1 MIEGMPLKE
10 EQFKVLKTLSE
21 ATNRMDIT
29 MFAKKV
35 DLDPNQ
41 TIHQIQE
48 LTKEGFLQ
56 KVGSGYG
63 ITDKGRAVLKAFNPV
78 PEMISFHFYQGMGQP
93 LDLTARTLAEFYKI
107 IKEVSVE
114 SLEFHLYRDDFENW
128 LNQAC
133 KEPETAQEIGALK
146 AEGLKGEDLR
156 VQILKVLN
164 SKYGIKEML

>member
-10 EQFKVLKTLSE
+10 VQFKVLKTLSE

-48 LTKEGFLQ
+48 LAKEGFLQ

-78 PEMISFHFYQGMGQP
+78 PEMMSFRFYAGMGQP
-93 LDLTARTLAEFYKI
+93 LDLTAWTLAEFYKI
-107 IKEVSVE
+107 IKEVSVD
-114 SLEFHLYRDDFENW
+114 SLEFHLYRGDFENW

-133 KEPETAQEIGALK
+133 KESDTAQEIGAFK

-156 VQILKVLN
+156 VQILKMLD
-164 SKYGIKEML
+164 SKYGIKELL

>member
-1 MIEGMPLKE
+1 MKE

-78 PEMISFHFYQGMGQP
+78 PEDMSFHFYQGMGQS
-93 LDLTARTLAEFYKI
+93 LDLTALT
-107 IKEVSVE
+107 
-114 SLEFHLYRDDFENW
+114 
-128 LNQAC
+128 
-133 KEPETAQEIGALK
+133 
-146 AEGLKGEDLR
+146 
-156 VQILKVLN
+156 
-164 SKYGIKEML
+164 

>member
-1 MIEGMPLKE
+1 MPLKE

-78 PEMISFHFYQGMGQP
+78 PEVMSFHFYQGMGQS
-93 LDLTARTLAEFYKI
+93 LDLTALTLAEFYRI
-107 IKEVSVE
+107 IDQVSVD
-114 SLEFHLYRDDFENW
+114 SLEFHLYRGDFENW

-133 KEPETAQEIGALK
+133 KEPGTAEEFGGLK
-146 AEGLKGEDLR
+146 TEGLKGEELR
-156 VQILKVLN
+156 VQMLKLLN
-164 SKYGIKEML
+164 SKYGINELL